1 MSEKFSELSSSL
13 ISFIEKQHVF
23 FVGTAR
29 STGTVN
35 LSPKGMNSLKILNS
49 KKLVWLN
56 YTGSG
61 NESAA
66 HILENPRMTIMLCSF
81 EKKPLILRLYGQA
94 RAIHPRDEQW
104 DDFLKLFPE
113 SPGAR
118 QLFIMD
124 LDLVQTSCGFAV
136 PFYEFIEDREA
147 LLKWSDQKSDAGI
160 QAYWEEKNQHSIDG
174 FPTEILGALNND
186 KA

>member
-13 ISFIEKQHVF
+13 TSFIEKQHVF

-29 STGTVN
+29 TTGTVN

-49 KKLVWLN
+49 KELVWLN

-81 EKKPLILRLYGQA
+81 
-94 RAIHPRDEQW
+94 
-104 DDFLKLFPE
+104 
-113 SPGAR
+113 
-118 QLFIMD
+118 
-124 LDLVQTSCGFAV
+124 
-136 PFYEFIEDREA
+136 
-147 LLKWSDQKSDAGI
+147 
-160 QAYWEEKNQHSIDG
+160 
-174 FPTEILGALNND
+174 
-186 KA
+186 

>member
-13 ISFIEKQHVF
+13 TSFIEKQHVF

-29 STGTVN
+29 TTGTVN

-49 KKLVWLN
+49 KELVWLN

-94 RAIHPRDEQW
+94 RAVHPRDDQW
-104 DDFLKLFPE
+104 DEYLKLFPE
-113 SPGAR
+113 STGAR
-118 QLFIMD
+118 QFFTMD
-124 LDLVQTSCGFAV
+124 IDLVQTSCGFAV
-136 PFYEFIEDREA
+136 PYYEFIEDREA
-147 LLKWSDQKSDAGI
+147 LVKWSNQKSGEAIED
-160 QAYWEEKNQHSIDG
+160 YWQEKNQHSIDG
-174 FPTEILGALNND
+174 FPTEILKG
-186 KA
+186 

>member
-35 LSPKGMNSLKILNS
+35 ISPKGMNSLKILNT

-66 HILENPRMTIMLCSF
+66 HTLENPRMTIMLCSF

-94 RAIHPRDEQW
+94 QAVHPRDAQW
-104 DDFLKLFPE
+104 DEYMKLFPE
-113 SPGAR
+113 SSGAR
-118 QLFIMD
+118 QFFTMD
-124 LDLVQTSCGFAV
+124 IDLVQTSCGFAV
-136 PFYEFIEDREA
+136 PFYEFKEDREA
-147 LLKWSDQKSDAGI
+147 LVKWSGPKGNEGI
-160 QAYWEEKNQHSIDG
+160 EAYWEEKNQHSIDG
-174 FPTEILGALNND
+174 FPTEILGSSTKD
-186 KA
+186 